1 VATSFSIARSRCSAL
16 PAATLRAEIQSHTG
30 NDAETSSIL
39 RSLERFGDDASIRYY
54 EVTPTAGRRTYH
66 AAAASTWTVR
76 AVR

>member
-1 VATSFSIARSRCSAL
+1 MATSFSIARSDCSTL

-39 RSLERFGDDASIRYY
+39 RSLERFGDDTSIRYY
-54 EVTPTAGRRTYH
+54 EVTPTEGRRVYY
-66 AAAASTWTVR
+66 AASASVWTVR